1 MNLTALA
8 QSLARKAARTLQP
21 PTRDP
26 RDPPMP
32 PASAFLSH
40 ARALREDPLHSF
52 AKWRIAHGDVVGL
65 RIPGVDF
72 ALVMHPDGVRHI
84 LQSNAKAYSKQT
96 RGYDKMR
103 LFLGNGLVT
112 SEGDFW
118 RRQRRIAAPAF
129 HRQRIEGFADS
140 MVRATEAMLASWDAR
155 PEGERDIDREMM
167 TLTMR
172 IASETLLGKD
182 LSGEA
187 DLVGDALTF
196 LTLNANDRITRLID
210 VPLSVPTA
218 ENRRFLLAIKAVDD
232 ILEGLVAERRRGA
245 GEHHDLLAMLMEA
258 KDEETG
264 ERMSDEQLRDEA
276 ITIFAAG
283 HETTSNSLA
292 WTFLLLA
299 RHPEVARRL
308 YAEVDEVLKGRAPTL
323 ADLPAL
329 PFVKCVV
336 QESMRLHPPA
346 WIIGRRA
353 ELDDEVC
360 GFRIHA
366 GTQILLSPWV
376 THRHPG
382 FWEDPEAFDPDR
394 FSPARSEGRAP
405 FAYFPFGGGPRV
417 CIGNTFAMM
426 EAQLLLAAISRRY
439 RLELSPG
446 ARVAPE
452 LGITMRPGPTLPMT
466 LRRRGIGEA
475 PVGA

>member
-1 MNLTALA
+1 MNLTELA
-8 QSLARKAARTLQP
+8 HSIARKTARALRP
-21 PTRDP
+21 EARDP

-32 PASAFLSH
+32 PGDSVFSH

-52 AKWRIAHGDVVGL
+52 AKWRASHGDVVGL
-65 RIPGVDF
+65 RVPGVDF
-72 ALVMHPDGVRHI
+72 ALVLHPDGVRQI
-84 LQSNAKAYSKQT
+84 LQTNAKAYSKQT

-129 HRQRIEGFADS
+129 HRQRIEGFSRS
-140 MVRATEAMLASWDAR
+140 MVRATEDMLQRWGAQ
-155 PEGERDIDREMM
+155 PGGPRDIDREMM

-196 LTLNANDRITRLID
+196 LTINANDRITRLLD
-210 VPLSVPTA
+210 LPLKVPTA
-218 ENRRFLLAIKAVDD
+218 ENRRFLRAVKAVDD
-232 ILEGLVAERRRGA
+232 ILEELVAERRRGA

-258 KDEETG
+258 RDEETG
-264 ERMSDEQLRDEA
+264 ERMSDAQLRDEA

-283 HETTSNSLA
+283 HETTSNALS

-299 RHPEVARRL
+299 RHPEIARRL
-308 YAEVDEVLKGRAPTL
+308 YAEVDEVLQGRPPTL
-323 ADLPAL
+323 DDLPAM
-329 PFVKCVV
+329 PFVKRVV

-353 ELDDEVC
+353 EVDDEVC
-360 GFRIHA
+360 GFRIAA
-366 GTQILLSPWV
+366 GTQILVSPWA
-376 THRHPG
+376 THRHPD

-394 FSPARSEGRAP
+394 FTPERSEGRPP

-426 EAQLLLAAISRRY
+426 EAQLILAAISRRY

-446 ARVAPE
+446 AKVEAE

-466 LRRRGIGEA
+466 LRRRGIDAATEA
-475 PVGA
+475 